1 MASIDQQLK
10 QELRKQEKRKRAIQH
25 IDSVIKHPSGSPKR
39 WRAAFEHFL
48 KQRPEAAPEAHAIA
62 EMNKERRQTMNK
74 FGDVKFGR
82 LVMSAPSYLND
93 VIRITDPE
101 YFIEFKQEDLTKPH
115 HLRKLKEA
123 FPEYFLPKEI

>member
-10 QELRKQEKRKRAIQH
+10 QELRKQEKRKKAIEH
-25 IDSVIKHPSGSPKR
+25 IDTVIKHPSGSPKR

-48 KQRPEAAPEAHAIA
+48 KQRPEAVYEARAIA
-62 EMNKERRQTMNK
+62 ELNKERRRLMDK
-74 FGDVKFGR
+74 YGDVKIGR

-101 YFIEFKQEDLTKPH
+101 YFIEFKQEDLTKPQ
-115 HLRKLKEA
+115 HLKKLKEA
-123 FPEYFLPKEI
+123 FPEYFLPREV